1 MLVGQGGRGGCS
13 SMLYN
18 VGFFLC
24 RVVKVVLVV
33 TC

>member
-18 VGFFLC
+18 VGFLFC
-24 RVVKVVLVV
+24 VVLSRL
-33 TC
+33 C